1 MRQLEQDR
9 QQKEEQNRRLAGQLR
24 NDDKWQDLL
33 VDVITP
39 KETKPRGGSRKPR
52 QSAAQP
58 GAQSKEMK
66 SQIREFKRAN
76 KNQIK
81 KLLERR
87 WESCRTRGSHPSA
100 G

>member
-1 MRQLEQDR
+1 MRQLEQER
-9 QQKEEQNRRLAGQLR
+9 QQKEEQNRRLAGQL
-24 NDDKWQDLL
+24 L

-39 KETKPRGGSRKPR
+39 KEAKPRGGSRRPR

-58 GAQSKEMK
+58 GVQSKEMK